1 MAYFMWMWGSFNCI
15 LRKQILSIEDIWGG
29 ELNSVLGPVP
39 ILLPLMTISLLPA
52 ESALLLDLTPGF
64 QKELEWG

>member
-1 MAYFMWMWGSFNCI
+1 MGAG
-15 LRKQILSIEDIWGG
+15 
-29 ELNSVLGPVP
+29 LNSVLGPVP

>member
-15 LRKQILSIEDIWGG
+15 PRKQILSIEDILGG
-29 ELNSVLGPVP
+29 SENGVLGPVP
-39 ILLPLMTISLLPA
+39 IFPLMTISLLPV